1 MSGVNLDIKVVTKS
15 YCPFCDMAKSWL
27 KEHSFEYTAE
37 VIDNEEER
45 LAFYQSING
54 ITEVVG
60 ENRNIRRVNSVP
72 QIFIDDERIGG
83 FDSLMDIAD
92 DLLKRRSGGGL
103 MQFSETYKPFH
114 YPWAVEITTR
124 HEKAHWIE
132 DELDLSED
140 VADWES
146 SKVDDIEKSYVTN
159 ILRLFTQSDVAVG
172 QNYYDQFIPKFKN
185 NEVRNMLG

>member
-27 KEHSFEYTAE
+27 KEHSFEYTEE

-103 MQFSETYKPFH
+103 MQFSETRLQH
-114 YPWAVEITTR
+114 DMRR
-124 HEKAHWIE
+124 H
-132 DELDLSED
+132 
-140 VADWES
+140 
-146 SKVDDIEKSYVTN
+146 TG
-159 ILRLFTQSDVAVG
+159 LRMNLICQ
-172 QNYYDQFIPKFKN
+172 K
-185 NEVRNMLG
+185 MLLIGNLVK